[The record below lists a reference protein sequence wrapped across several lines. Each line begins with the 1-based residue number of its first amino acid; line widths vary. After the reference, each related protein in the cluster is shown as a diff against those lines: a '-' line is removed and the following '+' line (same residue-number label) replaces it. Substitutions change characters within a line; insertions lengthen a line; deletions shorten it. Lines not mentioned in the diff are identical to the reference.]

1 MNGFDRKNHSIE
13 QSQPGRSNGKR
24 EHMLRIGVA
33 IFTEK
38 GFHNTTVDELV
49 AAASIP
55 KGSFTYYFG
64 SKDAYTHEVIKV
76 YAAYFHK
83 KLARALQDESRSP
96 LKRIQA
102 FIDEARDGMERFHYR
117 RGCLVGNLGQEMG
130 ALDDRFRKALVETLQ
145 DWQSV
150 LRTCLIEGIERG
162 EVRADADPG
171 ELAQFFWYAWEGA
184 VMCAKLEQSS
194 APLEIV
200 GSAFLGYIAAKPH

>member
-1 MNGFDRKNHSIE
+1 
-13 QSQPGRSNGKR
+13 
-24 EHMLRIGVA
+24 MLRIGVA

-49 AAASIP
+49 AAAGIP

-83 KLARALQDESRSP
+83 KLTRALQDASRSP
-96 LKRIQA
+96 LERIQG
-102 FIDEARDGMERFHYR
+102 FIHEARDGVERFHYR

-130 ALDDRFRKALVETLQ
+130 ALDNRFRESLVETLR

-150 LRTCLIEGIERG
+150 LQTCLIEGVECG

-184 VMCAKLEQSS
+184 VLCSKLEQSS
-194 APLEIV
+194 TPLEIV
-200 GSAFLGYIAAKPH
+200 GSAFLKHIAAQPAGRKTRRG